1 MYACIPIVLW
11 VTLLSEIEK
20 ICVNCKILLDDINII
35 EVKKLMKSLAKF
47 ILLILSLS
55 LLTSCGVTDTEKE
68 DGGAVNEFTMKAK
81 LLANEEK
88 LEVDV
93 IEAEYASGNFH
104 IIVPEE
110 TDIYGSDGEKIKK
123 SDLKVG
129 DLITISYSGQI
140 MMSYPPQTVAL
151 KIRVN

>member
-1 MYACIPIVLW
+1 
-11 VTLLSEIEK
+11 
-20 ICVNCKILLDDINII
+20 
-35 EVKKLMKSLAKF
+35 MKSLAKF

>member
-1 MYACIPIVLW
+1 
-11 VTLLSEIEK
+11 
-20 ICVNCKILLDDINII
+20 
-35 EVKKLMKSLAKF
+35 MKSYLKF
-47 ILLILSLS
+47 ILFILIFSVFAFSLA
-55 LLTSCGVTDTEKE
+55 SCEDDGEVKNAKTD
-68 DGGAVNEFTMKAK
+68 FSMKAR
-81 LLANEEK
+81 LLVNAEK

-93 IEAEYASGNFH
+93 IEAEYASGIFH